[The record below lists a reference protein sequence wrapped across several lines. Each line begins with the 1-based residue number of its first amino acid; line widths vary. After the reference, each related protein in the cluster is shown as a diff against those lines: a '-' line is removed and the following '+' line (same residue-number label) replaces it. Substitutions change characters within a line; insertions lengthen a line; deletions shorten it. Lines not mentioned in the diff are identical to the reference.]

1 MLKEDDEAKD
11 EHGED
16 NHPDDQP
23 EQEFHRKNSGPIEK
37 PRRIDSPGAIL

>member
-1 MLKEDDEAKD
+1 MFEENDESKG

-23 EQEFHRKNSGPIEK
+23 EQESHRKNSGPIEK
-37 PRRIDSPGAIL
+37 PRRNDSPGAIL

>member
-11 EHGED
+11 EHCED

-37 PRRIDSPGAIL
+37 PRRNDSPGAIL